1 MYTEFFKTFSD
12 QTEKNFE
19 PYIKFNKLV
28 TKNVEVLTELQLN
41 AIRTYSEL
49 GLAQMKAASEIK
61 DVTSLTA
68 FNSQQLGVL
77 NKLSQQM
84 MDDSKKLQNIAK
96 EFKDDVEK
104 LASENLKTVTLRNTV
119 FRAAYGRRF
128 FCFKE

>member
-68 FNSQQLGVL
+68 FNSEQLGVL

-104 LASENLKTVTLRNTV
+104 LASENLKTVTP
-119 FRAAYGRRF
+119 A
-128 FCFKE
+128 